1 MSLKKLSASG
11 LIALTLCLCCAFS
24 VAPKQPQDQDGPKDL
39 TISRDYM
46 SVPPLTILNARRTD
60 EGLIVEV
67 QNTGPAPIEY
77 FELHL
82 INSRVWAGRNSLTEQ
97 FRDDPRN
104 LEQEELSLA
113 PQEVRT
119 FQFPV
124 KSSGDGISVEM
135 VLLSNGQGWFKYV
148 WLKKLDTANENGM
161 LWTVDNEETQRKK
174 IRGRIV
180 R

>member
-1 MSLKKLSASG
+1 MKYR
-11 LIALTLCLCCAFS
+11 T
-24 VAPKQPQDQDGPKDL
+24 P
-39 TISRDYM
+39 
-46 SVPPLTILNARRTD
+46 AR
-60 EGLIVEV
+60 
-67 QNTGPAPIEY
+67 PIEY